1 MFSPSDADTII
12 ADTISHE
19 EFVDVA
25 HRYLDAILGC
35 PHCWYCVGYTEEG
48 GDTPGPKTPPHIEH
62 AEGVRHSVKE
72 EPPPEPKKRPKAPVP
87 PAPPAPPAPK
97 KRPKAAV
104 PHSMAFA
111 VAAVACHIAGGS
123 ADFCQKDQQHHH
135 TQKKMRFA
143 SPTRSGGAS
152 SSSVKDEPHDAD
164 NSGAHTSCDA
174 HAAAMPTITELAPAA
189 MHKGLLPI
197 GANQN
202 LKSRVP
208 RPPAGPPPRSLLRAV
223 QTAVCA
229 EAALRLST
237 TMSFVAETAVCP
249 ETAPP
254 TPPPPPRRRR
264 RRRRPAGADTD

>member
-1 MFSPSDADTII
+1 MLPRSCLYDSSPDLKNKIWTI
-12 ADTISHE
+12 T
-19 EFVDVA
+19 
-25 HRYLDAILGC
+25 G
-35 PHCWYCVGYTEEG
+35 
-48 GDTPGPKTPPHIEH
+48 H

-72 EPPPEPKKRPKAPVP
+72 EPSALSGCDAASLAVP
-87 PAPPAPPAPK
+87 NAPPPPAPK

-104 PHSMAFA
+104 PLPHSMAFA

-123 ADFCQKDQQHHH
+123 ADFYQKDQQHHH

-143 SPTRSGGAS
+143 SHTRSGGTS

-208 RPPAGPPPRSLLRAV
+208 RPPAGPPPRSLL
-223 QTAVCA
+223 
-229 EAALRLST
+229 L
-237 TMSFVAETAVCP
+237 
-249 ETAPP
+249 APP
-254 TPPPPPRRRR
+254 APTPTESGPFLTFGDVGLMFRTSSL
-264 RRRRPAGADTD
+264 GAQW